1 MRSNAVRQEDVFA
14 PSAPSPIEMGSAIR
28 IEGLS
33 HHYGKRL
40 ALSDV
45 SLDLPM
51 GRTIGLVG
59 PDGVGKSTL
68 LSLISGVKK
77 VQSGTLDVLG
87 GNMRQAAYRRR
98 LSPRV
103 AFMPQGLGRN
113 LYPTLSVYDNIDF
126 FARLFGLPASER
138 HARITR
144 LLEATGLAPF
154 PDRPAGKLSGGMKQK
169 VGLCCSLVHDPD
181 LLVLDEP
188 TTGVDPLSR
197 RQFWA
202 LVRELCNERPHMTVL
217 VATAY
222 MEEAERFDH
231 LVAMDAGK
239 ILVCA
244 PTANVL
250 EFTRAAT
257 LEDAYV
263 SLLPPERRGSGGPL
277 VIPPLEIV
285 DGPPAMEAHG
295 LTRRFGDFTAVKDVN
310 FRIERGEI
318 FGFLGANGCGKT
330 TTMKMLTGLLD
341 ITEGSAQLLGQP
353 IDQANAADSMQARMR
368 VGYMSQAFSLYEEL
382 TVRQN
387 LELHAHLYLLRGEAG
402 KQAIDESM
410 QKFELVEATD
420 ILPSEL
426 SLGIRQRLQLAAA
439 CLHKPEVLILDE
451 PTSGVDP
458 AARDM
463 FWQHLVKLSR
473 QDRVTIF
480 VSTHFMNEA
489 GRCDRISLMHRGRVL
504 AVGAPAQLC
513 LDKQTETLE
522 QTFIDYLIEDER
534 ADAAAHPG
542 AAPDP
547 ETWHPPSNVTE
558 LPQAEALAAE
568 PVRLPPPVHAE
579 TDESLLQAWQGWL
592 TCVWAFARR
601 EATELI
607 HDRIRLSFAIIGP
620 IILLCAATWGITFD
634 VEHVPFAV
642 LDHDQTVDS
651 RRLIEHFAGSPYFKR
666 QPSLTSSE
674 QIETALRSADT
685 WLVID
690 IPPGFGRDLNGG
702 RQPEIG
708 FYVDGGHL
716 ARAAYIRS
724 YVQGVTLQ
732 HAMRFAKGI
741 SGAPEVKLPVNVE
754 PRFTYN
760 QDFRSVYASAPSVL
774 MVALILIPAMLTA
787 LGVVREK
794 EMGSITN
801 LYASPASVGSFLF
814 GKQLPY
820 VVLTMVSYATLV
832 FVMVMLFEVPVK
844 GSFMA
849 LSLGA
854 LCYVFAVTALGL
866 FFSAMASTQVAA
878 LFLAAIVCI
887 IASSN
892 FAGLLCPVST
902 LPPGAHAVGVGFPA
916 SWFQLVSLGAITKG
930 LPLSWDYFGTKYLA
944 LIGFGLG
951 YLMLAR
957 LFVRKQEA

>member
-1 MRSNAVRQEDVFA
+1 MRSNAVRKEDVFA
-14 PSAPSPIEMGSAIR
+14 PSEPSPIDMGSAIR

-33 HHYGKRL
+33 HRYGKRL
-40 ALSDV
+40 ALDNID
-45 SLDLPM
+45 LDLPM

-77 VQSGTLDVLG
+77 VQTGSVNVLG
-87 GNMRQAAYRRR
+87 GNMRNAAFRRK

-126 FARLFGLPASER
+126 FARLFGQDASER
-138 HARITR
+138 HARIQR

-169 VGLCCSLVHDPD
+169 VGLCCALVHDPD

-231 LVAMDAGK
+231 LVAMDAGRV
-239 ILVCA
+239 LVSA
-244 PTANVL
+244 PTVEVL
-250 EFTRAAT
+250 AETRAPT

-263 SLLPPERRGSGGPL
+263 SLLPPERRGSGEPL
-277 VIPPLEIV
+277 VIPPLELC
-285 DGPPAMEAHG
+285 DGPPAMEAYG
-295 LTRRFGDFTAVKDVN
+295 LTRTFGGFTAVKDVN

-318 FGFLGANGCGKT
+318 FGFLGSNGCGKT

-341 ITEGSAQLLGQP
+341 ITEGSAKLLGQP
-353 IDQANAADSMQARMR
+353 IGQADSSGSMEARLR

-387 LELHAHLYLLRGEAG
+387 LELHAHLYLLKGETG
-402 KQAIDESM
+402 KQAIEESL
-410 QKFELVEATD
+410 KNFELVEAAD
-420 ILPSEL
+420 IMPSEL

-463 FWQHLVKLSR
+463 FWLHLIKLSR

-513 LDKQTETLE
+513 IDKQTETLE
-522 QTFIDYLIEDER
+522 QTFIDYLLEDEK
-534 ADAAAHPG
+534 ADAANA
-542 AAPDP
+542 D
-547 ETWHPPSNVTE
+547 WHPPANVTE
-558 LPQAEALAAE
+558 LAQAESKAAE
-568 PVRLPPPVHAE
+568 PVRPQTAPHHGAAAN
-579 TDESLLQAWQGWL
+579 DENDEDVGAALLGWFSR
-592 TCVWAFARR
+592 VWAFARR

-620 IILLCAATWGITFD
+620 IVLLCAATWGITFD
-634 VEHVPFAV
+634 VEHIPFTV

-651 RRLIEHFAGSPYFKR
+651 RRFIEHLAGSPYFR
-666 QPSLTSSE
+666 QQPSLTSSD
-674 QIETALRSADT
+674 QIDQALRSADS

-690 IPPGFGRDLNGG
+690 VPPGFGRNLIGG
-702 RQPEIG
+702 HQPELG
-708 FYVDGGHL
+708 FYIDGGHL
-716 ARAAYIRS
+716 ARAAYIRA
-724 YVQGVTLQ
+724 YTQGVTLE
-732 HAMRFAKGI
+732 HAVRFARGI
-741 SGAPEVKLPVNVE
+741 PGAPETRLPVQLA

-801 LYASPASVGSFLF
+801 LYASPASIGSFLL

-820 VVLTMVSYATLV
+820 VVLTMASYFTLV
-832 FVMVMLFEVPVK
+832 FVMVMVFAVPIK
-844 GSFMA
+844 GSFLA
-849 LSLGA
+849 LTLGA
-854 LCYVFAVTALGL
+854 LCYAFAVTALGL
-866 FFSAMASTQVAA
+866 LFSAIASTQVAA

-892 FAGLLCPVST
+892 FAGLLGPVST
-902 LPPGAHAVGVGFPA
+902 LPPGAHAVGVSFPA
-916 SWFQLVSLGAITKG
+916 SWFQLISLGAITKG
-930 LPLSWDYFGTKYLA
+930 LSFQASYFLPKFAA
-944 LIGFGLG
+944 LLGFGLL
-951 YLMLAR
+951 YLVIAR
-957 LFVRKQEA
+957 SFVGKQEA